1 MKGSLSINS
10 ENIFPIIKKWLYSD
24 HDIFIRELVSN
35 ATDAITKLKKL
46 EMLGEA
52 EISNPRIDVI
62 TNPKDKTIVIKDN
75 GIGMTFDEVNK
86 YINQI
91 AFSGATA
98 FLEKYKDKTD
108 NDQIIGHFGLGFYSA
123 FMVADKV
130 TIDTLSYKEG
140 EKAVFWTSNSGT
152 EYEMIDSDKTEVG
165 TTITLYLNDNSYEFS
180 NEYRVREILN
190 KYCAY
195 MPQPI
200 FYTHIDDS
208 KNNDESKE
216 EKEINDTTPIWMK
229 NPSELKDEDYKDFY
243 KKMFKD
249 YKDPLFYIHL
259 NMDYPFDLKGVL
271 YFPKI
276 NTEYES
282 IEGVINLYS
291 NQVFIADNIKE
302 VIPEFLVMLKGVID
316 CKDIP
321 LNVSRSALQND
332 GSVKKIAEYI
342 SKKVADKLNGM
353 KNTDRENYEK
363 CYDDINPF
371 IKYGCLKDDKF
382 YEKIKKS
389 LLYKNI
395 ENKYIS
401 LEEYLETAEEKE
413 VSCECNGCDNDN
425 CEKETECKCE
435 NEAKKIVYY
444 VSDYENQVQY
454 INNLKNDNIDA
465 LIFNTTIDNNFV
477 GFLEMK
483 NSVEFRRVDTYISKG
498 EEIENSN
505 ELNEKLVTLFKEVLN
520 KDIKVKVENMKNE
533 EMASMMVYDETE
545 RRMEEMMKMYTNV
558 SKKPEGTI
566 VLNYGNKLV
575 RYILEED
582 KNEKTNIIIE
592 QLYDL
597 ARIGQVDFTG
607 EELAEFI
614 KRTNYVMTQII

>member
-229 NPSELKDEDYKDFY
+229 NPSELKDDDYKDFY

-395 ENKYIS
+395 ENKYVS

-413 VSCECNGCDNDN
+413 VSCECNDCDNDN